1 MALETS
7 YSSRASGQVSTGSG
21 ATEQKKGKTSYWSL
35 SKCRKAY
42 TDYLFNKREEIE
54 EQKDAR
60 RYYNSSQWTSEQLEI
75 LKKRKQPAMTFNMV
89 GPKINGVVGL
99 IEKLRQDPKAYARTP
114 KHEEGAELAT
124 AVIRFSLDEGE
135 WNAKSPIVALHG
147 AVDGIGGIVVELE
160 QGDNDDME
168 ISFDVVDIPSFF
180 YDPRSYR
187 YDFSDAGYMG
197 EGKWVSEDVAR
208 DMFPDAEE
216 SAFQGD
222 DELANDTDREKRWF
236 SSDGVNKYVRIV
248 DIWYKHKGGW
258 CWALF
263 SGNSILM
270 EGKSYLQDE
279 ENKDMCRYIMFSG
292 NVDQDGDRYGF
303 VRNLKSA
310 QDGINA
316 KQSKLQHIMAS
327 KRIFMTQGAV
337 QDIEVVRRE
346 AARPDGVVMVNGTN
360 VNEGIKIDDQSF
372 DFAGWEKLLLLN
384 QNAIDNYGP
393 SYSLIGQQSDG
404 GKNQSGKAIALLQQ
418 AGMAQL
424 GPYIL
429 GYKGWKVRVYRAIWN
444 AVQRHWK
451 AERWIRVT
459 DDDGLAQ
466 FVQINGVEVDPQT
479 GQPAVVNAIGQLDV
493 DIIIDEGPDTIT
505 AMQDMYETLSNVVP
519 AIAPMLKPQQAEAVV
534 NMLVETSPL
543 PASAK
548 KRWREANEAAAQ
560 PDPMMEQAKMAELQ
574 KAVQEARQKGA
585 DADLKEAQTAKTYV
599 EAQMHPQAV
608 NNEALAAMG
617 MPVQGGEY
625 DLPPELQE
633 AQAIADI
640 EKTYSEVEKNQAA
653 AYKQQQ
659 EGQLAP
665 QQMMMEQQNAQADR
679 AINMR
684 NAEADR
690 KLSAKNADADRKVKA
705 QQAKKTPAPR

>member
-7 YSSRASGQVSTGSG
+7 YSSRGTGQVSSGSQQQSKPG
-21 ATEQKKGKTSYWSL
+21 QYWPL
-35 SKCRKAY
+35 SKLRKAY
-42 TDYLFNKREEIE
+42 TDYLSNKREEIE

-60 RYYNSSQWTSEQLEI
+60 RYYNASQWTQEQLEV
-75 LKKRKQPAMTFNMV
+75 LKKRRQPAMTFNQI

-124 AVIRFSLDEGE
+124 AVIRYALDEGE
-135 WNAKSPIVALHG
+135 WNAKSPIVALTG
-147 AVDGIGGIVVELE
+147 AIDGIGGIVIELE
-160 QGDNDDME
+160 DGDNGDMD

-187 YDFSDAGYMG
+187 YDMSDAGYMG
-197 EGKWVSEDVAR
+197 EGKWVDIDVAK
-208 DMFPDAEE
+208 DMFQDADE
-216 SAFQGD
+216 SAFQAD
-222 DELANDTDREKRWF
+222 DELANDTDRERRWF
-236 SSDGVNKYVRIV
+236 SSDGVNKFVRIV

-263 SGNSILM
+263 SGSSILM

-279 ENKDMCRYIMFSG
+279 NNKDMCRYIMFSG

-327 KRIFMTQGAV
+327 KRIFATQGAV
-337 QDIEVVRRE
+337 QDIETVRRE
-346 AARPDGVVMVNGTN
+346 AARPDGVVIVNGSS
-360 VNEGIKIDDQSF
+360 VADGIKVDDQSM

-384 QNAIDNYGP
+384 QSAIDNYGP

-404 GKNQSGKAIALLQQ
+404 GKSQSGKAIALLQQ

-459 DDDGLAQ
+459 DDEGLAQ
-466 FVQINGVEVDPQT
+466 FVQINGMQVGSDGNPT
-479 GQPAVVNAIGQLDV
+479 IVNAIGSLDV

-519 AIAPMLKPQQAEAVV
+519 SIAPLLKPQQAEAVV

-560 PDPMMEQAKMAELQ
+560 PDPVAEQAKIAELQ
-574 KAVQEARQKGA
+574 KIIGEGQDKQASAA
-585 DADLKEAQTAKTYV
+585 LKEAQTAKTYV

-625 DLPPELQE
+625 ELPPELQE
-633 AQAIADI
+633 AQAVADI
-640 EKTYSEVEKNQAA
+640 EKTYSEVEKNKSAA
-653 AYKQQQ
+653 FKQQQ
-659 EGQLAP
+659 EGALAP
-665 QQMMMEQQNAQADR
+665 QQMVIEQQNAEADR
-679 AINMR
+679 QINMQ

-690 KLSAKNADADRKVKA
+690 KLAAKNADADRKVKS
-705 QQAKKTPAPR
+705 QQVRQKASQPKGK